1 MNIEKN
7 KQIVQ
12 TFFEAGNRG
21 EMERC
26 IELLADDIS
35 WTDIGTTKF
44 SGTYVGKDTLSK
56 ELLGPL
62 FSQLKAGIYSTIEN
76 MIAEGQ
82 FVVVQSR
89 GAAETT
95 DGKPYNNTYC
105 HVFELR
111 DGKIQAVTE
120 YLDTALT
127 NAVFGA

>member
-1 MNIEKN
+1 MNVEQN

-12 TFFEAGNRG
+12 NFFEAGNRG

-26 IELLADDIS
+26 MELLADDIS

-56 ELLGPL
+56 DLLGPL
-62 FSQLKAGIYSTIEN
+62 FGQLKAGIYSTIEN
-76 MIAEGQ
+76 IIAEGP

-127 NAVFGA
+127 NTVFGA